1 MHTSGNMKD
10 KRGGAAPA
18 PAARRRILLS
28 LAGSISSESADSL
41 RKTLR
46 KLRKHPR

>member
-1 MHTSGNMKD
+1 MRPTGNMKN
-10 KRGGAAPA
+10 KRGGTAPA
-18 PAARRRILLS
+18 PEARRRIMLS

-46 KLRKHPR
+46 KLRKGQR